1 MILPLLL
8 ALAATDPAGAPP
20 SKDPPVTEQKAGPGH
35 SPDHIPARDGDV
47 AIRQEFEAAARANT
61 VEAWN
66 LFIARHPGHA
76 LVEAAQ
82 TERRKLLAEKP

>member
-1 MILPLLL
+1 MILLFLL
-8 ALAATDPAGAPP
+8 ALAVSDPAGPP
-20 SKDPPVTEQKAGPGH
+20 PPKDAPVTDSKAGPGH

-76 LVEAAQ
+76 LIETARA
-82 TERRKLLAEKP
+82 ERRKLLAGKP